1 MKKKAWII
9 IVIILIILV
18 LSAFLLYN
26 RDNYTN
32 VTVKTVD
39 IMNNISESLD
49 DEMYPMVEL
58 DEQGVKDKY
67 DIDIERLDDYI
78 IKIPIMNIRTDEIAI
93 VKVKNIRDVEYV
105 KNKFRERVKMV
116 QGTFEDYLQDQY
128 ELAKNPLIISKGRYV
143 LMSISE
149 RNDDIETI
157 FKSYFIKNK

>member
-18 LSAFLLYN
+18 SSAFLLYN

-143 LMSISE
+143 LMSISD